1 MPDRHH
7 AEREKKRFSKS
18 MVHSAMMIGRGA
30 LRRQRCRNGKLASP
44 LSAAV
49 FALAPWFALVPGTAL
64 AAEGSGAL
72 LGLVSQNAIGA
83 SLIMGMAVFALT
95 TALLHL
101 RLGRHWRAKEA
112 QLLAELSAAQLSHER
127 IHAVAGGE
135 DQIIISWQ
143 GRDGEAVIDGD
154 WGFSQAGQPLAFG
167 SWAGPQDAANLQRQ
181 VDRLKE
187 SGEGFVAVVQTRD
200 GQLVEAV
207 GRAVAGRA
215 ILLMRDVSGLK
226 GEILRL
232 DQARAALEAERN
244 AFRTLLEALPHPAWT
259 RNAERGL
266 SWVNPAY
273 ARAVEAAGGE
283 VAVARGLELLD
294 SEERHQAAAAC
305 LSGQRF
311 AATVPAI
318 MAGQRHS
325 FDVVEVP
332 LGKVTLGKV
341 TLGDALAG
349 EAQHPSGSAGMAIDV
364 TGREQAQTALR
375 KLMDAHAATLDRIG
389 TAVAIFDDGQRLMF
403 RNAAFERLWNITP
416 QSLEGEPMLGQILD
430 RLRADRRLNEDGD
443 FRAWKAEVLK
453 AFTSISAI
461 EDWWHLPDGRMLHM
475 VANPSPDGSVT
486 YLFNDVTERRTLE
499 YKVSELSRV
508 QRETLDSL
516 HEGVAVF
523 GADGRVK
530 LFNPAF
536 ASAWKLV
543 PDEMDMAP
551 HVDAIITRCLP
562 LCPDAETWA
571 GLRSAITDVRDAREV
586 FSARMERRDGTV
598 LDISASPLPD
608 GATLVAFAD
617 VTGSVNVERALKERN
632 EALEVTAKLRDD
644 FVHHVSYELRSP
656 LTNII
661 GFAQLLGEG
670 VAGPLNERQKD
681 YAGHISRSSG
691 SLLVI
696 INDILDLASID
707 NGTVTLDLAPVDL
720 KQTVSEAVQG
730 LSDRLSSSN
739 VALDIAISPDLG
751 PLMADGKRL
760 RQVMFNLLSNAISF
774 SATGQKISI
783 AATRRGQEALLSV
796 EDQGPGIAP
805 EIIDRVFDRFESHA
819 HGSTSRGVGLGL
831 SIVRSFVE
839 LHGGHVAIVSGP
851 GQGTRVTC
859 HLPLGG
865 HTLPQ
870 AAE

>member
-1 MPDRHH
+1 
-7 AEREKKRFSKS
+7 
-18 MVHSAMMIGRGA
+18 MVNSAMKIRRGA
-30 LRRQRCRNGKLASP
+30 LRSQRRRAGKPAMPCRQGMARMCALPG
-44 LSAAV
+44 SAALGL
-49 FALAPWFALVPGTAL
+49 FCTKAH
-64 AAEGSGAL
+64 AADGSGAL
-72 LGLVSQNAIGA
+72 LGLMSQDAIGA
-83 SLIMGMAVFALT
+83 SLIVGMAVFALT

-101 RLGRHWRAKEA
+101 RLGRHWRAREA
-112 QLLAELSAAQLSHER
+112 RLLAELSAAQMSHER

-167 SWAGPQDAANLQRQ
+167 SWAEPHDAGNLQRQ

-187 SGEGFVAVVQTRD
+187 TGEGFVAVVQTRD
-200 GQLVEAV
+200 GQLVESV

-232 DQARAALEAERN
+232 DQARAALEAERD
-244 AFRTLLEALPHPAWT
+244 AFRTLLEALPHPVWT
-259 RNAERGL
+259 RNATRDL
-266 SWVNPAY
+266 AWVNPAY
-273 ARAVEAAGGE
+273 ATAVEAAGGQ

-294 SEERHQAAAAC
+294 SDERRLAEAAC
-305 LSGQRF
+305 LSGQSF
-311 AATVPAI
+311 TATVPAI
-318 MAGQRHS
+318 VAGQRHS

-332 LGKVTLGKV
+332 LVGVP
-341 TLGDALAG
+341 LARGPLG
-349 EAQHPSGSAGMAIDV
+349 EASASSGSAGMAIDV

-389 TAVAIFDDGQRLMF
+389 TAVAIFDDSQRLVF

-443 FRAWKAEVLK
+443 FRAWKADVLK

-475 VANPSPDGSVT
+475 VANPAPDGSVT

-536 ASAWKLV
+536 SSAWKLP
-543 PDEMDMAP
+543 PDELETAP

-562 LCPDAETWA
+562 LCPDAEIWA

-586 FSARMERRDGTV
+586 FAARMERRDGAV

-632 EALEVTAKLRDD
+632 EALENTARLRDD

-720 KQTVSEAVQG
+720 KQTVEEAVQG

-739 VALDIAISPDLG
+739 VALDIAIAPDLG
-751 PLMADGKRL
+751 PLMADGKRI

-774 SATGQKISI
+774 SAIGQKISI
-783 AATRRGQEALLSV
+783 SATRRGQEALLSV

-819 HGSTSRGVGLGL
+819 NGSNSRGVGLGL
-831 SIVRSFVE
+831 SIVRSFIE
-839 LHGGHVAIVSGP
+839 LHGGHVSIVSGP

-859 HLPLGG
+859 HLPLSG
-865 HTLPQ
+865 HILPE